1 MNRRLLPL
9 AVLPVSVLVSQIVT
23 AQTPPPQGDFLER
36 LKRTEAWEREIEEKQ
51 PPDKV
56 LDAAGVKP
64 GMVVGEIGAGR
75 GRYTLHLARR
85 VGASGKVYANDID
98 ADALAF
104 LRQRCQKDGIGN
116 VEIVQGE
123 IEDARLPKGGL
134 DAIFMVWVYHMV
146 EKPVPLLRSFAASL
160 KPGARV
166 VMVEPIP
173 QDIEGEVKAA
183 AAHGHGN
190 VHVNLLTPASVEA
203 YAREAGFRLVS
214 TIDKLLERDIIYVL
228 AKE

>member
-123 IEDARLPKGGL
+123 IEDARLPKGSL

-173 QDIEGEVKAA
+173 QDIEGEVKTA

-214 TIDKLLERDIIYVL
+214 TMDKLLERDIIYVL